1 MKTSDDLAKV
11 TPIEDAEI
19 VTDESALST
28 DAATNSVG
36 LSVLEIENIINGYIA
51 DLEKLKGDMKVQ
63 RDMFNDAFNNDA
75 EYAEQQK
82 KVKEATRIKSGIK
95 QRILK
100 QPAVALVA
108 DKLKSMKEEMADVED
123 AMSSYLEKYRAIANT
138 NQIMGT
144 DGEMREIVYVAKLVK
159 KKV

>member
-19 VTDESALST
+19 VTDETTLST
-28 DAATNSVG
+28 ETATNSVG

-51 DLEKLKGDMKVQ
+51 DLEKLKEEMKVQ

-82 KVKEATRIKSGIK
+82 KVKEATRIKTGIK

-108 DKLKSMKEEMADVED
+108 DKLKAMKEEMTDVED
-123 AMSSYLEKYRAIANT
+123 AMSAYLEKYRAIANT
-138 NQIMGT
+138 NHIMGT